1 MKREPRLQFSDADLA
16 EPKLEKPIKRV
27 KKAEAK
33 ADKAQTKIPKKTVVK
48 KERGFDPATGKV
60 KTQLRFEEVDKK
72 KPPSKLTHAV
82 QDAPAN
88 LILSQVHREVRQSE
102 DDNVGVEAAHKVE
115 QAVESS
121 GRLVQSA
128 HRAHQLKP
136 YRAAIRAEKKLE
148 RANLDALQ
156 KKAEIDSPTSNPV
169 SKWQQKQAIKKQYAA
184 AKHNQAAKTTAK
196 AAENTAKAAKKAAEK
211 AEKAGKYV
219 WEHRRGFAIAAAILL
234 MLAFLLNGLS
244 SCSVIMDGVGSGIAA
259 STYPSQD
266 ADMLGAEAQYCE
278 MEAELQRN
286 LDTYESTHD
295 YDEYHFD
302 LDTIEHDPY
311 VLISMITALH
321 QGEWTLDEVQGTLQM
336 LFDRQY
342 ILTEDVVVETRYR
355 TETDTWTDADGNTHT
370 DTYQVP
376 YDYYICTVTLEN
388 FNLSHVPVYIM
399 SEEQLGMYAT
409 YMATLGNRP
418 DLFPGSGYIG
428 KYVEGSYTDY
438 DIPPEA
444 LDDEVFAAIIKEAEK
459 YLGYPYVWGGSS
471 PSTSF
476 DCSGFVSWVI
486 NHSGWDVGR
495 LGAQGLCNI
504 CTPVS
509 SANVK
514 PGDLVF
520 FTGTYDTPGV
530 SHVGIYVGN
539 NMMIHCGD
547 PISYANLN
555 SSYWQSHF
563 YRYGRLP

>member
-33 ADKAQTKIPKKTVVK
+33 ADKAQAKIPKKTVVK

-88 LILSQVHREVRQSE
+88 LVLSQVHREVRQSE

-115 QAVESS
+115 QAVESG

-148 RANLDALQ
+148 QANIDALQ
-156 KKAEIDSPTSNPV
+156 KKAEIDRPTSNPV

-184 AKHNQAAKTTAK
+184 AKHNQAAQTTAK

-278 MEAELQRN
+278 MEAELQRY
-286 LDTYESTHD
+286 LDIYESTHD

-311 VLISMITALH
+311 VLISIITALH

>member
-27 KKAEAK
+27 KKAAAR
-33 ADKAQTKIPKKTVVK
+33 ADKAQAKIPKKTVVK

-72 KPPSKLTHAV
+72 KPTSKLTHAV

-88 LILSQVHREVRQSE
+88 FVLSQVHREVRQSE

-115 QAVESS
+115 QTVES
-121 GRLVQSA
+121 GERLVQSA

-148 RANLDALQ
+148 RANIDALQ
-156 KKAEIDSPTSNPV
+156 KKAEIDRPTSNPV

-184 AKHNQAAKTTAK
+184 AKHNQAAQTTAK

-266 ADMLGAEAQYCE
+266 ADMLGAEAQYCA
-278 MEAELQRN
+278 MEAELQRY

-355 TETDTWTDADGNTHT
+355 TETDTWTDVDGNTHT

-418 DLFPGSGYIG
+418 DLFPGSDYIG

>member
-33 ADKAQTKIPKKTVVK
+33 ADKAQAKIPKKTVVK

-82 QDAPAN
+82 QDAPASFV
-88 LILSQVHREVRQSE
+88 LSQVHREVRQSE

-115 QAVESS
+115 QAVESG

-148 RANLDALQ
+148 QANLDALQ

-184 AKHNQAAKTTAK
+184 AKHNQAAQTTAK

-244 SCSVIMDGVGSGIAA
+244 SCSVMMDGVGSGIAA

-278 MEAELQRN
+278 MEAELQRY

-311 VLISMITALH
+311 VLISIITALH

-438 DIPPEA
+438 DIPPEV

>member
-82 QDAPAN
+82 RDAPAN
-88 LILSQVHREVRQSE
+88 LVLSQVHGEVAQSE

-115 QAVESS
+115 QAVESG

-184 AKHNQAAKTTAK
+184 AKHNQTAQTTAK

-278 MEAELQRN
+278 MEAELQRY

-311 VLISMITALH
+311 VLISIITALH

-438 DIPPEA
+438 DIPPEV

-504 CTPVS
+504 CTPVP

-555 SSYWQSHF
+555 SNYWQSHF

>member
-27 KKAEAK
+27 KKAAAK
-33 ADKAQTKIPKKTVVK
+33 ADKAQAKIPKKTMVK
-48 KERGFDPATGKV
+48 KERGFDPATGTV

-82 QDAPAN
+82 RDAPAN
-88 LILSQVHREVRQSE
+88 FVLSQVHREVRQSE

-115 QAVESS
+115 QAVESG

-184 AKHNQAAKTTAK
+184 AKHNQAAQTTAK

-278 MEAELQRN
+278 MEAELQRY

-311 VLISMITALH
+311 VLISIITALH

-336 LFDRQY
+336 LFDCQY

-459 YLGYPYVWGGSS
+459 YLGYPYIWGGSS

-520 FTGTYDTPGV
+520 FIGTYDTPGV